1 VIGAVEKRRLH
12 SASACPDAS
21 HEPPPVAVSVRPA
34 LRRTIRDLLRLYRVR
49 DWIHMLPVPL
59 ATFDLY
65 APRGRAWLAAGRGV
79 ASAFVILAF
88 GFLLNS
94 VSDRQVDRDG
104 RKNPLIIAGAAG
116 YQYSLAVLLVLS
128 LALAAVSPVPAR
140 LAIVS
145 CLVLG
150 VVYSVG
156 PRLKSVPVAGSLTNA
171 AGFTLMLFF
180 GMSSA
185 TLPAGF
191 GYVAL
196 VYATLLLQ
204 NQLMHE
210 AGDQLEDRASG
221 IRTTWL
227 TLGPRW
233 TALMAA
239 FAGLGA
245 TIAAAHIVPRA
256 AVVPVV
262 AIASMIF
269 VVAFPLL
276 LSWPRLKTREAA
288 RLRVIQRW
296 WAVVF
301 GAALYAAWRMG
312 A

>member
-1 VIGAVEKRRLH
+1 MIGVVEKQSLH
-12 SASACPDAS
+12 SASTCPDAS
-21 HEPPPVAVSVRPA
+21 HEPPPAALSVRQP
-34 LRRTIRDLLRLYRVR
+34 LRRKIRHLLRLYRVR
-49 DWIHMLPVPL
+49 DWIHILPVPL
-59 ATFDLY
+59 ASFDLY
-65 APRGRAWLAAGRGV
+65 APRGSAWLAAGRGV

-104 RKNPLIIAGAAG
+104 RKNPLIVAGAAG

-128 LALAAVSPVPAR
+128 LVLAAVSPVPAR
-140 LAIVS
+140 LAILS
-145 CLVLG
+145 CLALG
-150 VVYSVG
+150 VIYSIG
-156 PRLKSVPVAGSLTNA
+156 PRLKSVPVASSLTNA

-185 TLPAGF
+185 TLPLGF

-196 VYATLLLQ
+196 AYATLLLQ

-210 AGDQLEDRASG
+210 AGDQVEDRASG

-245 TIAAAHIVPRA
+245 TIAAVHIVPRA

-262 AIASMIF
+262 TIASTVF
-269 VVAFPLL
+269 VLAFPLL
-276 LSWPRLKTREAA
+276 LSWPRLKAREAA

-296 WAVVF
+296 CAVVL
-301 GAALYAAWRMG
+301 GAGLYAAWRMG

>member
-1 VIGAVEKRRLH
+1 
-12 SASACPDAS
+12 
-21 HEPPPVAVSVRPA
+21 
-34 LRRTIRDLLRLYRVR
+34 
-49 DWIHMLPVPL
+49 MLPVPL

-140 LAIVS
+140 LAILS

-150 VVYSVG
+150 VVYSIG

-233 TALMAA
+233 TSLMAA

>member
-1 VIGAVEKRRLH
+1 MIGAVEKRRLQ

-128 LALAAVSPVPAR
+128 LVLAAVSPVPAR
-140 LAIVS
+140 LAIVT
-145 CLVLG
+145 CLALG
-150 VVYSVG
+150 VVYSIG

-185 TLPAGF
+185 TLPVGF

>member
-1 VIGAVEKRRLH
+1 VVGVVEKRSLH
-12 SASACPDAS
+12 PASACPDAS
-21 HEPPPVAVSVRPA
+21 HGPPPAALSVRPS
-34 LRRTIRDLLRLYRVR
+34 LRREIRYLIRLSRVR
-49 DWIHMLPVPL
+49 DWIHILPVPL
-59 ATFDLY
+59 ASFDLY
-65 APRGRAWLAAGRGV
+65 APRGSAWLAAGRGV

-104 RKNPLIIAGAAG
+104 RKNPLIVAGAAG

-128 LALAAVSPVPAR
+128 LILAAVSPVPAR
-140 LAIVS
+140 LAILS
-145 CLVLG
+145 CLALG
-150 VVYSVG
+150 VVYSIG

-185 TLPAGF
+185 TLPLGF

-196 VYATLLLQ
+196 AYATLLLQ
-204 NQLMHE
+204 NQLIHE
-210 AGDQLEDRASG
+210 AGDQVEDRASG

-233 TALMAA
+233 TALLAA
-239 FAGLGA
+239 FAGLGPA
-245 TIAAAHIVPRA
+245 IAAMQIVSRA
-256 AVVPVV
+256 AAVPVV
-262 AIASMIF
+262 TIASTVF
-269 VVAFPLL
+269 VIAFPLL
-276 LSWPRLKTREAA
+276 LSWPRLKAHEAA

-296 WAVVF
+296 CSVVL
-301 GAALYAAWRMG
+301 GAGLYAAWRMG

>member
-1 VIGAVEKRRLH
+1 MIGAVEKRRLH
-12 SASACPDAS
+12 SVSACPDAS
-21 HEPPPVAVSVRPA
+21 HEPPPAALSVRQP
-34 LRRTIRDLLRLYRVR
+34 LRRKIRHLLRLYRVR
-49 DWIHMLPVPL
+49 DWIHILPVPL
-59 ATFDLY
+59 ASFDLY
-65 APRGRAWLAAGRGV
+65 APRGSAWLAAGRGV

-171 AGFTLMLFF
+171 AGYTLMLFF

-210 AGDQLEDRASG
+210 AGDQFEDRASG

-233 TALMAA
+233 TALMSA

-245 TIAAAHIVPRA
+245 TIAAVHIVPRA

-262 AIASMIF
+262 TIASMIF

-276 LSWPRLKTREAA
+276 LSWPRLKAREAA
-288 RLRVIQRW
+288 RLRVMQRW
-296 WAVVF
+296 CAVVL
-301 GAALYAAWRMG
+301 GAGLYAAWRMG

>member
-1 VIGAVEKRRLH
+1 
-12 SASACPDAS
+12 
-21 HEPPPVAVSVRPA
+21 
-34 LRRTIRDLLRLYRVR
+34 
-49 DWIHMLPVPL
+49 MLPVPL

-140 LAIVS
+140 LAILS

-150 VVYSVG
+150 VVYSIG

-210 AGDQLEDRASG
+210 AGDQFEDRASG